1 MVERPYL
8 ILYDLR
14 LMTDL
19 HIMELILNLVNI
31 LLMYHLTVL

>member
-8 ILYDLR
+8 IFYDLR
-14 LMTDL
+14 LMADL
-19 HIMELILNLVNI
+19 HIMEVILNLVNI